1 MHVIRST
8 SHSSRLTIRISRSP
22 DLVTQFHCLFHLI
35 LLFKALTVLASLC
48 STCGPEVFRILLVLR
63 FVLLASRS
71 SGSSSASHTPFSSSR
86 RIRSWLYCFVL
97 VVQNNSH
104 SSEPIVPQ
112 FAFLA
117 SISSRSSSAS
127 CISFSSSTRFQP
139 WPYCGVLAVR
149 STLYSSHFKICLSR
163 LDFVTEF
170 LCLSHLNRF
179 FKVLPTVASLWSI
192 CCGLEVFC
200 ILLIS
205 SSLITLL
212 LQ

>member
-1 MHVIRST
+1 MGQKYFAFF
-8 SHSSRLTIRISRSP
+8 SSCNLFFSP
-22 DLVTQFHCLFHLI
+22 RVRQGVPLPL
-35 LLFKALTVLASLC
+35 
-48 STCGPEVFRILLVLR
+48 
-63 FVLLASRS
+63 
-71 SGSSSASHTPFSSSR
+71 TPFSSSR
-86 RIRSWLYCFVL
+86 RIRSWLYCFVP
-97 VVQNNSH
+97 VVQNKSH

-139 WPYCGVLAVR
+139 WPYCGVLAAR